1 MDEVYHLVL
10 IPDRNFSNAKTRL
23 DLLDF
28 AVEFDGD

>member
-1 MDEVYHLVL
+1 MDKVHYLVL
-10 IPDRNFSNAKTRL
+10 IPDRNFGSAKTRI